1 MKTTQRVLPNIIA
14 VVLLTIS
21 GAAQALAPLSPN
33 ALLEDTTDKMFD
45 ALNKDRN
52 SIKANPTHTQK
63 IVEDILMPNI
73 DIITSSKWVL
83 GKYWDDASKEQK
95 LRFIR
100 EFRTMLLRFYSS
112 ALSEYLNS
120 HEEKLEKSIMRF
132 TPTNEADQKEVIVRS
147 EVTPKNS
154 KAVPVLYH
162 MHLTD
167 KGWKVFDVSVE
178 GVSVITTYKTSFA
191 NDIQQNGI
199 DGLIASLV
207 ERNQKLLASGTKA
220 LSDSQKPPGL
230 TSK

>member
-1 MKTTQRVLPNIIA
+1 MKTSQRVLPHFIA
-14 VVLLTIS
+14 AVLLTVS
-21 GAAQALAPLSPN
+21 GFVQAQQPSPN
-33 ALLEDTTDKMFD
+33 ALLEETVDKMFT
-45 ALNKDRN
+45 ALNKERK
-52 SIKANPTHTQK
+52 SIKADPTHTQK
-63 IVEDILMPNI
+63 IVEELLLPNI

-120 HEEKLEKSIMRF
+120 HDENLEKSIIKF
-132 TPTNEADQKEVIVRS
+132 TPTSEGDQKEVIVRS

-154 KAVPVLYH
+154 KPVPVLYH
-162 MHLTD
+162 MHLTE

-207 ERNQKLLASGTKA
+207 ERNQKLLAGGTKA
-220 LSDSQKPPGL
+220 LSDNQKPPAITG
-230 TSK
+230 K

>member
-1 MKTTQRVLPNIIA
+1 MKTTQHVIPQIFA
-14 VVLLTIS
+14 AVLLTVS
-21 GAAQALAPLSPN
+21 FAVQAQTQPSPN
-33 ALLEDTTDKMFD
+33 ALLEDIADKMFD
-45 ALNKDRN
+45 ALNKDRK
-52 SIKANPTHTQK
+52 SIKADPAHTQK
-63 IVEDILMPNI
+63 IVEDILIPNI

-83 GKYWDDASKEQK
+83 GKHWDDATKDQK

-120 HEEKLEKSIMRF
+120 HDEKLEKSIMHF
-132 TPTNEADQKEVIVRS
+132 TPTNAGDQKEVIVRS

-154 KAVPVLYH
+154 KPVPVLYH

-191 NDIQQNGI
+191 NDIQQSGI
-199 DGLIASLV
+199 DGLIVSLV

-220 LSDSQKPPGL
+220 LSENQKPPAFNR
-230 TSK
+230 K

>member
-1 MKTTQRVLPNIIA
+1 MKTTRRVIPHFIA
-14 VVLLTIS
+14 VLLLTAS
-21 GAAQALAPLSPN
+21 GALQAQTQPSPN
-33 ALLEDTTDKMFD
+33 ALLEETVDKMFA
-45 ALNKDRN
+45 ALNKDRS
-52 SIKANPTHTQK
+52 SIKADPTHTQK
-63 IVEDILMPNI
+63 IVEDILLPNI

-83 GKYWDDASKEQK
+83 GKYWDEASKEQK

-112 ALSEYLNS
+112 ALAEYLNS
-120 HEEKLEKSIMRF
+120 HDEKLEKSIIKF
-132 TPTNEADQKEVIVRS
+132 TPANEGDQKEIIVRS

-154 KAVPVLYH
+154 KPVPVLYH

-191 NDIQQNGI
+191 NDIQQSGI
-199 DGLIASLV
+199 DGLIAALV

-220 LSDSQKPPGL
+220 LSDSQKPPAITG
-230 TSK
+230 K

>member
-1 MKTTQRVLPNIIA
+1 MKTNQHVIPYFIA
-14 VVLLTIS
+14 AVLLTVS
-21 GAAQALAPLSPN
+21 GIVQAQQPSPN
-33 ALLEDTTDKMFD
+33 ALLEETVDKMFT
-45 ALNKDRN
+45 ALNKERKA
-52 SIKANPTHTQK
+52 IKADPTKTQK
-63 IVEDILMPNI
+63 IVEELLLPNI

-83 GKYWDDASKEQK
+83 GKHWDDATKEQK

-120 HEEKLEKSIMRF
+120 HDENLEKSIIKF
-132 TPTNEADQKEVIVRS
+132 SPTSVGDQKEVIVRS

-154 KAVPVLYH
+154 KPVPVLYH
-162 MHLTD
+162 MHLTE

-207 ERNQKLLASGTKA
+207 ERNQKLLAGGTKA
-220 LSDSQKPPGL
+220 LSDNQKPPGI